1 MMNKAEK
8 KQIQLD
14 RMRYNKNV
22 LGSRL
27 VYLAILFNVF
37 YFVSVYESDVG
48 TWYYQALI
56 GISIVYNLV
65 FMLVAFLAS
74 EGVKNYKASYGY
86 LLLGLG
92 AGQIVRIFILPWMAN
107 HAVTKRSDPVLKKAV
122 EIAVMESKQF
132 NWIVVFL
139 SLSALCCLIAGV
151 TGIYRGASVKAHNAV
166 LEGKKRN
173 VPTAKGNR
181 LLMLISSWL
190 LLDIGVTITILEF
203 ISKRPI
209 LAVTALGNIAVLVV
223 LTVVGC
229 VLSKNTFTMLHA
241 LLLLVIGVEIIVYG
255 FLFMLPMF
263 TMPVLILVILML
275 ALTLVGCLSVG
286 AAEIYRSGLM
296 NAYHTLVDTKTV

>member
-107 HAVTKRSDPVLKKAV
+107 HAVTKRSDPALKKAV

-139 SLSALCCLIAGV
+139 SLSALCCIVAG
-151 TGIYRGASVKAHNAV
+151 
-166 LEGKKRN
+166 
-173 VPTAKGNR
+173 
-181 LLMLISSWL
+181 LISVIRSH
-190 LLDIGVTITILEF
+190 
-203 ISKRPI
+203 K
-209 LAVTALGNIAVLVV
+209 LAAYRA
-223 LTVVGC
+223 
-229 VLSKNTFTMLHA
+229 
-241 LLLLVIGVEIIVYG
+241 
-255 FLFMLPMF
+255 
-263 TMPVLILVILML
+263 
-275 ALTLVGCLSVG
+275 TLNEK
-286 AAEIYRSGLM
+286 AA
-296 NAYHTLVDTKTV
+296 